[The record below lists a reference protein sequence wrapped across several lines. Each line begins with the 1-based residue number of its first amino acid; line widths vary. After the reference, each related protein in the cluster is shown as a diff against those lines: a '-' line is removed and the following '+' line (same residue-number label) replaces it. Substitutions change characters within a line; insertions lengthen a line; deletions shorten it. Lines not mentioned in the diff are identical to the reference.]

1 MKLQKNLA
9 LCLANLTLFSTTA
22 FANPPSNRE
31 PNLHDAVMHNN
42 RETVEFLLT
51 HGADPDIP
59 NNHNFPLLHLAI
71 GLNNINIVQLLL
83 DHGADPNIQNN
94 YGTTPLHMAI
104 GLSNINIVQLLLDHG
119 ADPNMSNNNNA
130 TPFHLA
136 IGLNYINIVQL
147 LRTHGGDPNI
157 RNNRVRQQDVENH
170 PHVEELPQD
179 EFRNSFAQNETR
191 QCPVCLLEFNANNLC
206 CIFNC
211 DPADDYP
218 FGHYLCNDCAQILLN
233 KDRSRTVCP
242 FCHKSL
248 KTH

>member
-1 MKLQKNLA
+1 MKLQKILA

-31 PNLHDAVMHNN
+31 PNLHDAVMDNN

-71 GLNNINIVQLLL
+71 GLN
-83 DHGADPNIQNN
+83 
-94 YGTTPLHMAI
+94 
-104 GLSNINIVQLLLDHG
+104 NINIVQLLLDHG

-211 DPADDYP
+211 DPAVYYP

-242 FCHKSL
+242 FCRKSL

>member
-71 GLNNINIVQLLL
+71 GLN
-83 DHGADPNIQNN
+83 
-94 YGTTPLHMAI
+94 
-104 GLSNINIVQLLLDHG
+104 NINIVQLLLDHG

>member
-1 MKLQKNLA
+1 MKLQKILA

-31 PNLHDAVMHNN
+31 PNLHDAVMDNN

-94 YGTTPLHMAI
+94 YGATPL
-104 GLSNINIVQLLLDHG
+104 
-119 ADPNMSNNNNA
+119 
-130 TPFHLA
+130 HLA
-136 IGLNYINIVQL
+136 IGLNNINIVQL

-218 FGHYLCNDCAQILLN
+218 FGHYLCNNCAQILLN
-233 KDRSRTVCP
+233 QDRSRTVCP
-242 FCHKSL
+242 FCRKSL